1 MAQGKKYSDEI
12 KEKAIALL
20 SCNNAS
26 FVAEELGLP
35 YSTVKT
41 WEMKALKQAKKDLEA
56 KEASDGEGKGDDEVT
71 KPTKRFT
78 EQNLVELRQK
88 KKEEFIESAWELI
101 NLSKGVLEKRLK
113 RAMDNEEALD
123 ELVDEIM
130 TLDYKT
136 LTAQQRQALYMKLAK
151 IKVDDVKS
159 LATVLGTLYDKQAL
173 ANKEATAIVEGSIT
187 VKKFED
193 F

>member
-1 MAQGKKYSDEI
+1 MRTV
-12 KEKAIALL
+12 KE
-20 SCNNAS
+20 
-26 FVAEELGLP
+26 AEESG
-35 YSTVKT
+35 
-41 WEMKALKQAKKDLEA
+41 EDNIAK
-56 KEASDGEGKGDDEVT
+56 
-71 KPTKRFT
+71 
-78 EQNLVELRQK
+78 LRQK
-88 KKEEFIESAWELI
+88 KKEDFINDAWKLI
-101 NLSKGVLEKRLK
+101 DLSKGVLEKRLT

-123 ELVDEIM
+123 ELVEEISK
-130 TLDYKT
+130 LDYKT
-136 LTAQQRQALYMKLAK
+136 LTSQQRQALYMKLAK

>member
-1 MAQGKKYSDEI
+1 MAKGQKYNDDI
-12 KEKAIALL
+12 REKAIALL
-20 SCNNAS
+20 TVNNSVS
-26 FVAEELGLP
+26 FVARELGLP
-35 YSTVKT
+35 RSTVKS
-41 WEMKALKQAKKDLEA
+41 W
-56 KEASDGEGKGDDEVT
+56 KEAFDKEAEERGEDNIAK
-71 KPTKRFT
+71 
-78 EQNLVELRQK
+78 LRQK
-88 KKEEFIESAWELI
+88 KKEDFINDAWKLI
-101 NLSKGVLEKRLK
+101 DLSKGVLEKRLT

-123 ELVDEIM
+123 ELVEEISK
-130 TLDYKT
+130 LDYKT
-136 LTAQQRQALYMKLAK
+136 LTSQQRQALYMKLAK

>member
-1 MAQGKKYSDEI
+1 MA
-12 KEKAIALL
+12 KAKN
-20 SCNNAS
+20 S
-26 FVAEELGLP
+26 LGRIRRIN
-35 YSTVKT
+35 
-41 WEMKALKQAKKDLEA
+41 D
-56 KEASDGEGKGDDEVT
+56 
-71 KPTKRFT
+71 
-78 EQNLVELRQK
+78 
-88 KKEEFIESAWELI
+88 AWKLI
-101 NLSKGVLEKRLK
+101 DLSKGVLEKRLT

-123 ELVDEIM
+123 ELVEEISK
-130 TLDYKT
+130 LDYKT
-136 LTAQQRQALYMKLAK
+136 LTSQQRQALYMKLAK

>member
-1 MAQGKKYSDEI
+1 MAR
-12 KEKAIALL
+12 
-20 SCNNAS
+20 
-26 FVAEELGLP
+26 ELGLP
-35 YSTVKT
+35 RSTVKS
-41 WEMKALKQAKKDLEA
+41 W
-56 KEASDGEGKGDDEVT
+56 KEAFDKEAEESGEDNIAK
-71 KPTKRFT
+71 
-78 EQNLVELRQK
+78 LRQK
-88 KKEEFIESAWELI
+88 KKEDFINDAWKLI
-101 NLSKGVLEKRLK
+101 DLSKGVLEKRLT

-123 ELVDEIM
+123 ELVEEISK
-130 TLDYKT
+130 LDYKT
-136 LTAQQRQALYMKLAK
+136 LTSQQRQALYMKLAK

>member
-26 FVAEELGLP
+26 FVAEQLSLP

-41 WEMKALKQAKKDLEA
+41 WEIKALKQAKRDLETR
-56 KEASDGEGKGDDEVT
+56 EASEGDDEVT

-78 EQNLVELRQK
+78 EQNLIELRQK
-88 KKEEFIESAWELI
+88 KKEDFINDAWKLI
-101 NLSKGVLEKRLK
+101 DLSKGVLEKRLT
-113 RAMDNEEALD
+113 RARDNEEALD
-123 ELVDEIM
+123 ELVDEICK
-130 TLDYKT
+130 LDYKT
-136 LTAQQRQALYMKLAK
+136 LTTQQRQALYMKLSK
-151 IKVDDVKS
+151 IKVEDVKS

>member
-1 MAQGKKYSDEI
+1 MAQGKKYSDEL

-20 SCNNAS
+20 SCNNAAY
-26 FVAEELGLP
+26 VAEELGLP

-41 WEMKALKQAKKDLEA
+41 WELKALKQAQRDMEA
-56 KEASDGEGKGDDEVT
+56 KETPEGNNEVTKPT

-113 RAMDNEEALD
+113 RALENEEALD
-123 ELVDEIM
+123 DLVDEI
-130 TLDYKT
+130 TKLDYKT
-136 LTAQQRQALYMKLAK
+136 LTSQQRQALYMKLSK

-173 ANKEATAIVEGSIT
+173 ANKEATAIVEGNIT
-187 VKKFED
+187 VRKFED
-193 F
+193 L

>member
-1 MAQGKKYSDEI
+1 MAKGQKYNDDI
-12 KEKAIALL
+12 REKAIALL
-20 SCNNAS
+20 TVNNSVS
-26 FVAEELGLP
+26 FVARELGLP
-35 YSTVKT
+35 RSTVKS
-41 WEMKALKQAKKDLEA
+41 W
-56 KEASDGEGKGDDEVT
+56 KEAFDKEAEESGEDNIAK
-71 KPTKRFT
+71 
-78 EQNLVELRQK
+78 LRQK
-88 KKEEFIESAWELI
+88 KKEDFINDAWKLI
-101 NLSKGVLEKRLK
+101 DLSKGVLEKRLT

-123 ELVDEIM
+123 ELVEEISK
-130 TLDYKT
+130 LDYKT
-136 LTAQQRQALYMKLAK
+136 LTSQQRQALYTKLAK

>member
-1 MAQGKKYSDEI
+1 MAKGQKYNDDI

-20 SCNNAS
+20 TVNNSVS
-26 FVAEELGLP
+26 FVARELGLP
-35 YSTVKT
+35 RSTVKS
-41 WEMKALKQAKKDLEA
+41 W
-56 KEASDGEGKGDDEVT
+56 KEAFDKEAEESGEDNIAK
-71 KPTKRFT
+71 
-78 EQNLVELRQK
+78 LRQK
-88 KKEEFIESAWELI
+88 KKEDFINDAWKLI
-101 NLSKGVLEKRLK
+101 DLSKGVLEKRLT

-123 ELVDEIM
+123 ELVEEISK
-130 TLDYKT
+130 LDYKT
-136 LTAQQRQALYMKLAK
+136 LTSQQRQALYMKLAK

>member
-1 MAQGKKYSDEI
+1 MAKGQKYNDDI
-12 KEKAIALL
+12 REKAIALL
-20 SCNNAS
+20 TVNNSVS
-26 FVAEELGLP
+26 FVARELGLP
-35 YSTVKT
+35 RSTVKS
-41 WEMKALKQAKKDLEA
+41 W
-56 KEASDGEGKGDDEVT
+56 KEAFDKEAEESGEDNIAK
-71 KPTKRFT
+71 
-78 EQNLVELRQK
+78 LRQK
-88 KKEEFIESAWELI
+88 KKEDFINDAWRLI
-101 NLSKGVLEKRLK
+101 DLSKSVLEKRLT

-123 ELVDEIM
+123 ELVEEISK
-130 TLDYKT
+130 LDYKT
-136 LTAQQRQALYMKLAK
+136 LTSQQRQALYMKLAK

>member
-1 MAQGKKYSDEI
+1 MAKGQKYNDDI
-12 KEKAIALL
+12 REKAIALL
-20 SCNNAS
+20 TVNNSVS
-26 FVAEELGLP
+26 FVARELGLP
-35 YSTVKT
+35 RSTVKS
-41 WEMKALKQAKKDLEA
+41 W
-56 KEASDGEGKGDDEVT
+56 KEAFDKEAAESGEDNIAK
-71 KPTKRFT
+71 
-78 EQNLVELRQK
+78 LRQK
-88 KKEEFIESAWELI
+88 KKEDFINDAWKLI
-101 NLSKGVLEKRLK
+101 DLSKGVLEKRLT

-123 ELVDEIM
+123 ELVEEISK
-130 TLDYKT
+130 LDYKT
-136 LTAQQRQALYMKLAK
+136 LTSQQRQALYMKLAK

>member
-1 MAQGKKYSDEI
+1 MAKGQKYNDDI
-12 KEKAIALL
+12 REKAIALL
-20 SCNNAS
+20 TVNNSVS
-26 FVAEELGLP
+26 FVARELGLP
-35 YSTVKT
+35 RSTVKS
-41 WEMKALKQAKKDLEA
+41 W
-56 KEASDGEGKGDDEVT
+56 KEAFDKEAEESGEDNIAK
-71 KPTKRFT
+71 
-78 EQNLVELRQK
+78 LRQK
-88 KKEEFIESAWELI
+88 KKEDFINDAWKLI
-101 NLSKGVLEKRLK
+101 DLSKGVLEKRLT

-123 ELVDEIM
+123 ELVEEISK
-130 TLDYKT
+130 LDYKT
-136 LTAQQRQALYMKLAK
+136 LTSQQRQALYMKLAK